1 MRLEYLFLDTTHK
14 EELSKYSYSYS
25 TNSKKKGNNRVC
37 ATTNINEFENSDKW
51 TLLVELS
58 GENETSAKHLSIIDQ
73 KIQEYGPIVL
83 TNDSS
88 AYFNRKIYP
97 LANEFERKLRKLLYL
112 KSTLHTGERPKKIIE
127 KLEEKDFGEIY
138 DLLFVD
144 RDFYEQFKK
153 AVNSRASSGLY
164 YTKKITEIPEKTVWD
179 VINGVNKDDFLKQ
192 NFLDIIDYRNDA
204 MHARNINYE
213 EYRQHKNIFEKAISY
228 LDEEI
233 ENLISYPVSEE
244 KAELTVET
252 LYNKLVAIGE
262 GYLKTIDMSQKISE
276 KIYDPETLKKIE
288 NFISA
293 FATLTV
299 ESDLT
304 DYDNEE

>member
-1 MRLEYLFLDTTHK
+1 MRLEYLFLDTSHK
-14 EELSKYSYSYS
+14 EELSNYSYSYTIKS
-25 TNSKKKGNNRVC
+25 EKNGDNTIC
-37 ATTNINEFENSDKW
+37 ATTNINEFENSEKW
-51 TLLVELS
+51 TLLIELS
-58 GENETSAKHLSIIDQ
+58 KEDETSAKHLSKIDQ
-73 KIQEYGPIVL
+73 KIQEYSPIVL

-164 YTKKITEIPEKTVWD
+164 YTKKLSEIPEKTLWD
-179 VINGVNKDDFLKQ
+179 VINGVNKDDFLKN
-192 NFLDIIDYRNDA
+192 NFLDIIEYRNKV
-204 MHARNINYE
+204 MHAHN
-213 EYRQHKNIFEKAISY
+213 ISY
-228 LDEEI
+228 DNYKLQKKLFENAIKYLDKEI
-233 ENLISYPVSEE
+233 GNLISYPVSEE
-244 KAELTVET
+244 RAELTVET

-299 ESDLT
+299 ESDLI

>member
-25 TNSKKKGNNRVC
+25 TNSKKNGNNRVY
-37 ATTNINEFENSDKW
+37 ATTTINEFENSEKW

-58 GENETSAKHLSIIDQ
+58 GENETSARHLSIIDQ
-73 KIQEYGPIVL
+73 KIQGYSPIVL

-88 AYFNRKIYP
+88 AYFNKSIYP

-112 KSTLHTGERPKKIIE
+112 KSTLHTGEKPKKIIE

-144 RDFYEQFKK
+144 KDFYDQFKK
-153 AVNSRASSGLY
+153 AVTSRASSGLY
-164 YTKKITEIPEKTVWD
+164 YTKKLSEIPEKTVWD

-204 MHARNINYE
+204 MHAHNISYE
-213 EYRQHKNIFEKAISY
+213 EYRQHKNTFKKAIEY
-228 LDEEI
+228 LDSKIME
-233 ENLISYPVSEE
+233 LISYPISEE
-244 KAELTVET
+244 RAELTVDT
-252 LYNKLVAIGE
+252 LYDKLVAIGE
-262 GYLKTIDMSQKISE
+262 GFLKTIDMSQKISE
-276 KIYDPETLKKIE
+276 ISYSPETLKKIDK
-288 NFISA
+288 FLSA
-293 FATLTV
+293 FTTLAV
-299 ESDLT
+299 KSNPD
-304 DYDNEE
+304 DYDNE